1 MIRSFVCCK
10 LVKFIF
16 LFYFLDKLK
25 FLISRYKFTLK
36 IVNFLIKYL
45 LYNNYYYFLKENRN
59 FLKR

>member
-45 LYNNYYYFLKENRN
+45 LDKKY
-59 FLKR
+59 